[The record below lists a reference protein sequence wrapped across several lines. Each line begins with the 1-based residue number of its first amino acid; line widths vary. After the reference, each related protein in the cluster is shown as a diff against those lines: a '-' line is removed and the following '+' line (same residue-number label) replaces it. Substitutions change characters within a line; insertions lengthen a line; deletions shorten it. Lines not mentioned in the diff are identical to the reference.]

1 MKKFLALAEQVFTV
15 ISLFFFSGGIL
26 TLVLSG
32 GFSQGD
38 GQEPPDS
45 YPLIQLVFLI
55 IYIITF
61 FLIIRKWKSV
71 LTLLIKE
78 KFILLLVGMALLS
91 ILWSDVPFLT
101 LRRSVALTGTTLFGI
116 YFAIRYGTKKQL
128 QLLGWMFSIVVFL
141 SYIFVLVFPE
151 YGIMGGSHE
160 GIWRGIYVHKNVLG
174 KIISLSTVVFLVLA
188 ASARHFRFLLWC
200 GFSFSLIL
208 LIFSTS
214 KTALG
219 ICAVLLS
226 VLCAIQIWQKRYNVI
241 IPALIAIVMI
251 GGSLFLQVTANF
263 YPPLALSANLSVIS
277 TQSSPALQK
286 SAAETNTQRAP
297 VEIEPQPA
305 PIESAESLGTLTG
318 RTKLWPLVWEEIQKN
333 PLLGNG
339 YSGFWQTSY
348 GAEEIQKKIGDWA
361 KHSHNGLLDLWLD
374 LGLLGV
380 LIFLIGFTVNLFRA
394 LTQMHNGKSLVGLWS
409 ILYFVYLILANLTES
424 TILRQNNL
432 FWLLYVSVALT
443 MLKKYI
449 QPHKILE

>member
-15 ISLFFFSGGIL
+15 ISLFFFSGGVL

-61 FLIIRKWKSV
+61 FLIIRRWKSV

-91 ILWSDVPFLT
+91 VLWSDVPFLT
-101 LRRSVALTGTTLFGI
+101 LRRSVALSGTTLFGI
-116 YFAIRYGTKKQL
+116 YFAIRYDPKKQL

-160 GIWRGIYVHKNVLG
+160 GIWRGIYAHKNVLG

-188 ASARHFRFLLWC
+188 ASARQFRFLLWC

-219 ICAVLLS
+219 ICAILLS
-226 VLCAIQIWQKRYNVI
+226 VLCAIQVWQKRYKVI
-241 IPALIAIVMI
+241 VPALIAIVMI

-263 YPPLALSANLSVIS
+263 YPPLALSAKISVMSNQS
-277 TQSSPALQK
+277 TPALQK
-286 SAAETNTQRAP
+286 SAAETNTQ
-297 VEIEPQPA
+297 PA
-305 PIESAESLGTLTG
+305 PNESAESLGTLTG
-318 RTKLWPLVWEEIQKN
+318 RTKFWPLVWEEIKKK

-394 LTQMHNGKSLVGLWS
+394 LTQMRNDKSLVGLWS

-449 QPHKILE
+449 QPHKVLE